1 MIAAGYALCPA
12 ISLHGGEL
20 KRSQFPKET
29 LHFDTIWILK
39 GKNAAQVDFFF
50 CSFSMSSA

>member
-1 MIAAGYALCPA
+1 MIAAGHALCPA

-29 LHFDTIWILK
+29 LHFDTIWILQ
-39 GKNAAQVDFFF
+39 GKNG
-50 CSFSMSSA
+50 C